1 MLQRKMITML
11 ITVNV
16 LGAIM
21 FLLLKKTN
29 ISIAFFCLVT
39 NVIEFFLSLQYFTII
54 YLYE

>member
-1 MLQRKMITML
+1 ML

-16 LGAIM
+16 LDAIM
-21 FLLLKKTN
+21 FLLLKIVN

>member
-21 FLLLKKTN
+21 FLLLKKQ
-29 ISIAFFCLVT
+29 ILVSLFSAWLPMLLSFF
-39 NVIEFFLSLQYFTII
+39 
-54 YLYE
+54 YLYNTLQ